1 MLGRLQTLLYS
12 AAIISNVSATPGPTV
27 KLDRATVLGITD
39 STTGTD
45 QYLGIPFAQPPVGQ
59 LRLQL
64 PQPVPPYTTT
74 LNATTFGNQ
83 CFQANMTAPRL
94 PSDLNLPPEI
104 SQFLDGSLGA
114 PAPPQSEDCLNINVV
129 VPAGTKPGAKLPVA
143 AWIYG
148 GAYQVGSDAS
158 FTSMGAGIVNRSV
171 ELGQP
176 LMFISMNY
184 RLGVFGFLGGSE
196 VQKAGVGNLGLQDQR
211 EALRW
216 IQKYISAFGG
226 DPAKVTIWGE
236 SAGSQSVA
244 YQMVTNG
251 GNTEGLF
258 RAGWMESGAVEAV
271 GSITKL
277 QPTFDFIA
285 SEVGCA
291 SSSDVL
297 SCLRGVPATDLKAA
311 ADKTPTVYTYQGLN
325 TPWFPHADGKF
336 LTEDPYQLVLK
347 RVAADVPFVI
357 GNCEDEGTLFSL
369 ASLNVT
375 TDEEFAKFIK
385 KGYFP
390 TASEDAM
397 DLLMHYYPSD
407 PAAGS
412 PFETGDAYAFTP
424 EYKRIAAFQG
434 DFVFESA
441 RRFFLHHLSAR
452 QKAWSF
458 MSKRSQVKGLGATHS
473 TDLQDVFGGGD
484 MADFLIR
491 FVNTLDPN
499 GGPEINWPVYSPEA
513 PQLLAFVDGEQPLE
527 IISDTFRKEAMEY
540 LMFLGLVY
548 PV

>member
-1 MLGRLQTLLYS
+1 MN
-12 AAIISNVSATPGPTV
+12 NVSAASGPTV
-27 KLDRATVLGITD
+27 KLDHATVLGITD

-45 QYLGIPFAQPPVGQ
+45 QYLGIPFAQPPVGK

-64 PQPVPPYTTT
+64 PQPIPPYTIP
-74 LNATTFGNQ
+74 LNATAIGNQ
-83 CFQANMTAPRL
+83 CFQANMTPPTL
-94 PSDLNLPPEI
+94 PTDLDLPPEI
-104 SQFLDGSLGA
+104 SEFLSSSLGA

-129 VPAGTKPGAKLPVA
+129 VPAGTKPGANLPVA

-158 FTSMGAGIVNRSV
+158 FTSTGAGIVNRSV

-176 LMFISMNY
+176 LIFVTMNY
-184 RLGVFGFLGGSE
+184 RLGVFGFLGGNE
-196 VQKAGVGNLGLQDQR
+196 VHEAGVGNLGLQDQR

-244 YQMVTNG
+244 YHMITNG
-251 GNTEGLF
+251 GSTEGLF
-258 RAGWMESGAVEAV
+258 RAAWMESGAVEAV
-271 GSITKL
+271 GNITKL
-277 QPTFDFIA
+277 QSTFDFIA
-285 SEVGCA
+285 SEVGCS

-297 SCLRGVPATDLKAA
+297 ACLREVPAADLRTAG
-311 ADKTPTVYTYQGLN
+311 DKTPNVYTYQGIN
-325 TPWFPHADGKF
+325 TPWFPRADGKF

-347 RVAADVPFVI
+347 GVAADVPFVI
-357 GNCEDEGTLFSL
+357 GDCEDEGTLFSL

-375 TDEEFAKFIK
+375 TDDEFVKFVK
-385 KGYFP
+385 DGYFP
-390 TASEDAM
+390 TASNEAM
-397 DLLMHYYPSD
+397 DLLMHYYPAD

-412 PFETGDAYAFTP
+412 PFQTGDAYAFTP

-434 DFVFESA
+434 DFIFESA
-441 RRFFLHHLSAR
+441 RRFFLNHLSHK

-458 MSKRSQVKGLGATHS
+458 MSKRSEVKGLGAAHS
-473 TDLQDVFGGGD
+473 TDLQNVFGGGD

-499 GGPEINWPVYSPEA
+499 GGPEINWPAYTPET
-513 PQLLAFVDGEQPLE
+513 PELLAFIDGEKPLE
-527 IISDTFRKEAMEY
+527 ITPDTFRKEAMEY
-540 LMFLGLVY
+540 LMFLGLVH